1 MRSRIALLVLSSC
14 LVIGGIGCNNKPAST
29 DNGADAGAG
38 QNQDANANSSSSG
51 KETERKERKE
61 AKREHLVVPSGTA
74 VTINLGTSMGS
85 NLSQPGQTST
95 GSSAIQIWVVNMLA
109 FTSSD

>member
-29 DNGADAGAG
+29 DNGADAGTG

-61 AKREHLVVPSGTA
+61 AKREHIVVPAGTA
-74 VTINLGTSMGS
+74 VTISLGTSIGS
-85 NLSQPGQTST
+85 KLSQPGQTFS
-95 GSSAIQIWVVNMLA
+95 GSVAKEIMVGNTVAIPQGA
-109 FTSSD
+109 